1 MGTPALRAALGALIS
16 AIAVALVL
24 SPLKVAAA
32 LRRPHETV
40 SQMINLR
47 ASWGG
52 ALLGVGLFVL
62 WLPTGQG
69 RGVYALRA
77 VLCLM
82 IGIGGARLVGFAMD
96 GRPDTLQW
104 VWLIA
109 EVLIAI
115 ACALALSRGVG
126 G

>member
-1 MGTPALRAALGALIS
+1 MGPTWIRAALGALVS
-16 AIAVALVL
+16 AAAVALVF
-24 SPLKVAAA
+24 SPLKVAAV

-52 ALLGVGLFVL
+52 ALLGIGLLVL
-62 WLPTGQG
+62 WLPIGRTGA
-69 RGVYALRA
+69 VYALRG

-82 IGIGGARLVGFAMD
+82 VGIAAARTVGFFLD

-104 VWLIA
+104 VWLLA
-109 EVLIAI
+109 EFAI
-115 ACALALSRGVG
+115 AAGCALALARGVG

>member
-1 MGTPALRAALGALIS
+1 MGSLPLRAIVGALLSALG
-16 AIAVALVL
+16 VAMVF
-24 SPLKVAAA
+24 SPLKVAEV
-32 LRRPHETV
+32 LRRPHDTV
-40 SQMINLR
+40 SQAINLR

-52 ALLGVGLFVL
+52 AVLGVGLFVL
-62 WLPTGQG
+62 WLPLG
-69 RGVYALRA
+69 RSGGVYALRG

-82 IGIGGARLVGFAMD
+82 VGIAAARLVGFVLD

-109 EVLIAI
+109 ELVIA
-115 ACALALSRGVG
+115 AGCWLALSRGVG